1 MTSCG
6 CLTISHPPQAAME
19 RRHHQPSAV
28 AETEGRIITDE
39 GVESEESTTA
49 SSGRQSRYSSESTMS
64 SSSFSSTTASSEER
78 GENGQQQQQMQGR
91 PAHRRRPIAVRDGE
105 ITAPAGSSIPSTAI
119 VRRRPLH
126 ETLED
131 NNNDDNFEVALS
143 WQRNKRI
150 LLGRLMETAPRGN
163 LSMVR
168 FSLFFFVCDGIDL
181 SSNKSVDANVVFLLQ
196 INLCRRGIGEK
207 EALLVKEAII
217 ANPQL
222 SVVKL
227 SYNDLRDAGA
237 ALIAEAMFANNRHH
251 PSISSLD
258 LGFNAIGDAGCE
270 AISVHTLAGNFAL
283 DTLYLSGNKI
293 RDKGA
298 LSIAGA
304 MLHGVGLTQLHL
316 TANSIGSNGLKA
328 LCGAIAQVDAKI
340 RMDLQRQR
348 PTGNTYQRKSLQNL
362 FLGDAGFDETGF
374 IAVPGML
381 LTNTS
386 LTSLCL
392 TNNKITD
399 QGMMLMSQAFSQN
412 KNVPIENIELS
423 FNEISDQGL
432 EYLMNAVWGSKTLK
446 KLKLDNNKIQDR
458 GAQLCAVVLTS
469 IPLEL
474 LDISYNR
481 VTTVGIRAIMKN
493 VSENESLETFAMAGI
508 PIDQNSSK
516 AISYALAYNSSLNV
530 LRMDNCSAGYSS
542 QRHIVAGMVSN
553 CRGSLRVFTGFYI
566 ARKFW
571 VSLSDESLDCR
582 RFLTFLL
589 LCCRSHCHDTRH
601 AKTPRDMVQRT
612 SIGLCAPHVAAVDL
626 QVWSGE
632 SPRRE
637 LGGQGSGPTCCCRR
651 CCEDCIHGSRYQ
663 PRANILL

>member
-1 MTSCG
+1 M
-6 CLTISHPPQAAME
+6 
-19 RRHHQPSAV
+19 
-28 AETEGRIITDE
+28 
-39 GVESEESTTA
+39 
-49 SSGRQSRYSSESTMS
+49 
-64 SSSFSSTTASSEER
+64 
-78 GENGQQQQQMQGR
+78 
-91 PAHRRRPIAVRDGE
+91 
-105 ITAPAGSSIPSTAI
+105 
-119 VRRRPLH
+119 
-126 ETLED
+126 
-131 NNNDDNFEVALS
+131 
-143 WQRNKRI
+143 
-150 LLGRLMETAPRGN
+150 
-163 LSMVR
+163 
-168 FSLFFFVCDGIDL
+168 
-181 SSNKSVDANVVFLLQ
+181 Q
-196 INLCRRGIGEK
+196 INFCRRGIGEK

-222 SVVKL
+222 SVVRL
-227 SYNDLRDAGA
+227 SYNDLRDEGA
-237 ALIAEAMFANNRHH
+237 ALIAEAISANNTHH
-251 PSISSLD
+251 PSLSSLD

-270 AISVHTLAGNFAL
+270 AISVHALAGNFAL

-316 TANSIGSNGLKA
+316 TANSIGSSGLKA

-340 RMDLQRQR
+340 RMDLQR
-348 PTGNTYQRKSLQNL
+348 PTENSYQRKSLQKL

-493 VSENESLETFAMAGI
+493 VSENESLKTFAMAGI

-530 LRMDNCSAGYSS
+530 LRMDNSSAGYSS

-566 ARKFW
+566 ACMFW
-571 VSLSDESLDCR
+571 VCS
-582 RFLTFLL
+582 
-589 LCCRSHCHDTRH
+589 
-601 AKTPRDMVQRT
+601 K
-612 SIGLCAPHVAAVDL
+612 
-626 QVWSGE
+626 
-632 SPRRE
+632 
-637 LGGQGSGPTCCCRR
+637 
-651 CCEDCIHGSRYQ
+651 
-663 PRANILL
+663 